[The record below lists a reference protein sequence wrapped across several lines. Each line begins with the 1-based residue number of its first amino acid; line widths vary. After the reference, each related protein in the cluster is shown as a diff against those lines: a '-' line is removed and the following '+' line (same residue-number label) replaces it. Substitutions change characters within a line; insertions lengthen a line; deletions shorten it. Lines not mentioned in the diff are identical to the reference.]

1 MTALRF
7 TAYATARLLG
17 ETCNALARR
26 IGKPGL
32 RS

>member
-1 MTALRF
+1 MTALHF
-7 TAYATARLLG
+7 TAYFSARFLG

-26 IGKPGL
+26 IGKPGV

>member
-1 MTALRF
+1 MSAVRF
-7 TAYATARLLG
+7 AAYFSARLLG

-26 IGKPGL
+26 IGRPGV